1 MVSLAKN
8 ISQSLRLKFEKV
20 KSDLDKKFD
29 KATKREI
36 KERGLKMKVTDEEN
50 AT

>member
-1 MVSLAKN
+1 MTEN
-8 ISQSLRLKFEKV
+8 ISRNLKLKFEKV